1 MRLLIVAN
9 PENAE
14 CGRLLDE
21 AKRLGHDAQAA
32 SVRAIVFEAGRRTRA
47 FVDGADVAES
57 FDCVYLRNIFP
68 CISEGLHL
76 AEMADDAGLAV
87 IDSCLATRNYVQSK
101 TYNSWKLERAGI
113 ASPPGFLAG
122 NEDEVRDRLAG
133 ARFPVVVK
141 GVHGSQGQRV
151 HLCADADAVIG
162 VMRSGPEMPF
172 VVQERLDIVHEYRVL
187 TIGFRAIGAIE
198 KHAAPGDFRHNLSLG
213 GTAEPIRLPET
224 LLKMC
229 EDASKILGY
238 EFAGADLAVLE
249 DGSEVMLEVNRAPGF
264 CGYEAAT
271 GENVAAEFIEYASK
285 KAEELKS

>member
-1 MRLLIVAN
+1 MNMRLLIVAN
-9 PENAE
+9 PETAE
-14 CGRLLDE
+14 CGRLIDE
-21 AKRLGHDAQAA
+21 ARRLGHDARAA
-32 SVRAIVFEAGRRTRA
+32 SVRSVVFETDRRTRA

-76 AEMADDAGLAV
+76 AEMADGAGLAV

-113 ASPPGFLAG
+113 ASPPGFQAID
-122 NEDEVRDRLAG
+122 EDEVRGRLAG

-151 HLCADADAVIG
+151 HLCADADAVIEI
-162 VMRSGPEMPF
+162 MRGEPEMPF
-172 VVQERLDIVHEYRVL
+172 IVQERLDIVHEYRVL

-213 GTAEPIRLPET
+213 GTAEPVRLPDRM
-224 LLKMC
+224 LKMC
-229 EDASKILGY
+229 EDASVLLGY
-238 EFAGADLAVLE
+238 EFAGADLAVLK
-249 DGSEVMLEVNRAPGF
+249 DGREVMLEINRAPGF
-264 CGYEAAT
+264 SGYERTT
-271 GENVAAEFIEYASK
+271 GENVTARFVEYAVEKLRS
-285 KAEELKS
+285 